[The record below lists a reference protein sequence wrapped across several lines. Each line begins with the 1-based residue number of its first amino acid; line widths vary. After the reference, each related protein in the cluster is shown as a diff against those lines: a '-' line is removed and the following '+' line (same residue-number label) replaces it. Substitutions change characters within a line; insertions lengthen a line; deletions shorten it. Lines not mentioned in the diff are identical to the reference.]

1 MKLVGLSDKEIWSL
15 FKNGDDRALG
25 LIYSGNASRLYQYG
39 LKFTADRDIVEDTIH
54 DLFAELIK
62 SRKNLGDTDNIL
74 YYLFKAFK
82 HKLFRKLLREKHLHE
97 AVPPGSNGFQI
108 TWPVEHELILQEISW
123 EQATRLLRALNNL
136 TGRQKEAIYLR
147 FTRELDYASVAGI
160 MEISV
165 EACRNL
171 ICKAIAELKKSLN
184 NKGENTVIL
193 FFRIFSEKKS

>member
-1 MKLVGLSDKEIWSL
+1 MRLVGLTDKEIWSL
-15 FKNGDDRALG
+15 FKKGDESALG
-25 LIYSGNASRLYQYG
+25 FIYSGNVSKLYQYG
-39 LKFTADRDIVEDTIH
+39 LKFTADRNLVEDTIH
-54 DLFAELIK
+54 DLFAELIN
-62 SRKNLGDTDNIL
+62 SRTRLGETDHIL

-82 HKLFRKLLREKHLHE
+82 RKLFRRLLQEKHQHE
-97 AVPPGSNGFQI
+97 ASLPGDNGFQI
-108 TWPVEHELILQEISW
+108 IWPVEHELILQEISW

-171 ICKAIAELKKSLN
+171 ICKAVGELKKSLN
-184 NKGENTVIL
+184 KMGENPKVL
-193 FFRIFSEKKS
+193 FFCIFSEK